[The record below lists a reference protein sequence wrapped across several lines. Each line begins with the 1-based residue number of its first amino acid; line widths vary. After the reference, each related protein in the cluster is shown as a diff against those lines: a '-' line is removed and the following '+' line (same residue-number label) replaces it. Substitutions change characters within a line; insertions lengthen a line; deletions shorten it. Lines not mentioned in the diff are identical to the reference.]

1 MKFSPEERAARRESF
16 RQMGF
21 REKLD
26 YVFSYYKIEIVLVL
40 VAAVVVGDFAYR
52 QVTKKEALLY
62 SAYINISAGEDLDAA
77 LSTGFV
83 DYMGAARKKNEVY
96 VYRDLY
102 LAQDPGSENHQ
113 YAYASRLKLL
123 ASVEAEK
130 LDVVLMNR
138 EAYDILSQ
146 SGYLYAIP
154 DILARDDP
162 LYPVLEPYMT
172 ANTVILEDNSIEYNL
187 NEAEE
192 YEAVATEAVNGIEA
206 SDFPLFRDA
215 GFSDHVYLGVIGNSG
230 RLETVFEYIAYLA
243 AAQRDF

>member
-1 MKFSPEERAARRESF
+1 MKLSRQERAERRASF

-21 REKLD
+21 LEKLD
-26 YVFSYYKIEIVLVL
+26 YVFSYYKLEIVLVL
-40 VAAVVVGDFAYR
+40 VAVIVVGDIAYR
-52 QVTKKEALLY
+52 QITRKEALLY

-83 DYMGAARKKNEVY
+83 DYVGVSGKKNEVY
-96 VYRDLY
+96 IYRDLY
-102 LAQDPGSENHQ
+102 LSQDPSADNHQ

-123 ASVEAEK
+123 ASIGAKK

-138 EAYDILSQ
+138 EAYDLLSQ

-154 DILARDDP
+154 DILAQGDP

-187 NEAEE
+187 NEADT
-192 YEAVATEAVNGIEA
+192 YEAVSVESVNGIDVSE
-206 SDFPLFRDA
+206 FPLFREA
-215 GFSDHVYLGVIGNSG
+215 GFSDYVYLGVVGNSQ

-243 AAQRDF
+243 AA